1 MSVPAEQNR
10 LFHDIAASITLS
22 PVLRTTA
29 STALTAYREMLDCDA
44 AMIVQLI
51 DVEHPVTVAS
61 VPEKTAHADV
71 VGKVLDDPAWRAP
84 VKEPLSVASTYRFE
98 NRHCLAMRLDGFG
111 LLLLVKRDA
120 SFDSSHN
127 DLLAELNRKLAE
139 ACMYSRNLE
148 QSQKSLSILQ
158 NLCNAVPDTVFA
170 FDAGGIITYTNA
182 RGQNSHLFMSQ
193 PATRGN
199 IADILPAGVVK
210 RMRPDPVGGNDPV
223 IVEYS
228 LDSGTESVKTGEIRI
243 IPLEEHTFLA
253 IVRDISDKN
262 AIENEL
268 RANEEKYRSIFESIH
283 DVYGEIDIT
292 TGKITEISPSIRLLC
307 GYERREVIGMPLTI
321 LYAYPEQR
329 KQALAAIMKHGCVTD
344 FEVIARD
351 SKGKHVPCS
360 FSAKLIH
367 DANGLPLKIVG
378 TLRDISERKM
388 NEKKLRTL
396 NEHLEKETTRANEM
410 ARIAR
415 KANQAKSE
423 FLANISHEL
432 RTPLN
437 GIIGMTNLL
446 LHTTLTPEQEH
457 YSETLLNSGKSLL
470 SLINDILDFSRIET
484 GSIEIETVDFNLHDL
499 LDEINRVFHAKTSEK
514 GLGFSCIAEPGV
526 PEKLK
531 GDPERVRQILINLL
545 SNAVKFT
552 ESGSVDI
559 RAGVDKNSETHALI
573 RFRVIDTGIGIPK
586 EKLEILFHPFTQADS
601 SSTRKYGGTGLGLA
615 LCRQLAE
622 LMGGTIGAKSIR
634 GKGSE
639 FWFTILFQKQNLK
652 TEAPD
657 TLQWLKET
665 RVLVVDDNYGT
676 LTTVSSYLKNWGML
690 PDTAESGLQAMT
702 MLREAN
708 RSGAP
713 YHVAIIDNRLL
724 DMNGKELCRRI
735 KNFDQGSEIILLLML
750 NPGSVTET
758 PEATDKHH
766 TASILKPVSRSD
778 LYNFLVTALGSRQKL
793 SEHGGGIAA
802 QESLNK
808 LYIGPVKILLAED
821 NIINQKVAV
830 GVLSKLGAEVETVM
844 NGSEAVEALRRK
856 KFDLVIMDVQ
866 MPVMDGL
873 EATTVIRD
881 PASGV
886 KNSRIPIIA
895 MTAHVRRED
904 RDKFLSTGMDDFVP
918 KPFTPELLAKT
929 IKNWIKKE
937 HMPEDIPTG
946 QALPPSNPGKI
957 FDYNDF
963 LNRTMGD
970 RELAMS
976 ILEEFARLIDQHGER
991 LREAIES
998 RDHENIRQIGH
1009 LIKGESGNISAP
1021 ALYESAY
1028 AMERAGKS
1036 KNAGQQTELLPVVLE
1051 NIESLKKAIY
1061 KVLQSDDS

>member
-1 MSVPAEQNR
+1 MPVPDEHTR
-10 LFHDIAASITLS
+10 LFHDIATSIIPL
-22 PVLRTTA
+22 PALRETA
-29 STALTAYREMLDCDA
+29 RNALTAYREKLDCDA
-44 AMIVQLI
+44 AMIVQF
-51 DVEHPVTVAS
+51 VEGEHPVTVAS
-61 VPEKTAHADV
+61 VPEGTTHADIV
-71 VGKVLDDPAWRAP
+71 EKVLDDPAWSNSGKKP
-84 VKEPLSVASTYRFE
+84 PYDVKTYSIE
-98 NRHCLAMRLDGFG
+98 NRSCLVMPLEAFG
-111 LLLLVKRDA
+111 LLLLVKNDDA
-120 SFDSSHN
+120 FDSSY
-127 DLLAELNRKLAE
+127 DALLEELNRKLAG
-139 ACMYSRNLE
+139 ACRNSRDFE
-148 QSQKSLSILQ
+148 QSEKSLSSLR
-158 NLCNAVPDTVFA
+158 NLCSALPDTVLA
-170 FDAGGIITYTNA
+170 YDSEGIITYTNA
-182 RGQNSHLFMSQ
+182 RGKNSPLFRSQ
-193 PATRGN
+193 PETCRN
-199 IADILPAGVVK
+199 ISDILPANVAAG
-210 RMRPDPVGGNDPV
+210 MRPERTGRKTPV
-223 IVEYS
+223 ILEYS
-228 LDSGTESVKTGEIRI
+228 VGSGTATEKTGEIRV
-243 IPLEEHTFLA
+243 IPSEEGSFLA

-262 AIENEL
+262 TAESQL
-268 RANEEKYRSIFESIH
+268 RANEGKYRSIFESIH
-283 DVYGEIDIT
+283 DVYGEIDIA
-292 TGKITEISPSIRLLC
+292 TGNITEISPSIRMLC
-307 GYERREVIGMPLTI
+307 GYERGEVIGMPLTV

-329 KQALAAIMKHGCVTD
+329 KQALAAILKHGYVTD

-351 SKGKHVPCS
+351 REGKHVPCS
-360 FSAKLIH
+360 FSAKLIQ
-367 DANGLPLKIVG
+367 DENGQPLKIVG

-396 NEHLEKETTRANEM
+396 NEHLEKETARANEM
-410 ARIAR
+410 ARVAR
-415 KANQAKSE
+415 MANQAKSE

-484 GSIEIETVDFNLHDL
+484 GSLEIETVDFNLHDL
-499 LDEINRVFHAKTSEK
+499 LEEISRLFHAKTTEK
-514 GLGFSCIAEPGV
+514 GLGFSCITEPGV
-526 PEKLK
+526 PGKLK

-552 ESGSVDI
+552 ESGSIDI
-559 RAGVDKNSETHALI
+559 RACVDKNSDTHALI

-586 EKLEILFHPFTQADS
+586 EKLDILFRPFTQADS

-622 LMGGTIGAKSIR
+622 LMGGTIGAESTS

-639 FWFTILFQKQNLK
+639 FWFTILFEKQDLK
-652 TEAPD
+652 AEASD
-657 TLQWLKET
+657 TLQWLRKT
-665 RVLVVDDNYGT
+665 RVLVVDDNYGN

-708 RSGAP
+708 SSGAP

-724 DMNGKELCRRI
+724 DMNGQELCRRI
-735 KNFDQGSEIILLLML
+735 KNLEREQETIMLLML
-750 NPGSVTET
+750 NPGSVPET
-758 PEATDKHH
+758 PETAERHY

-778 LYNFLVTALGSRQKL
+778 LYNFLVTALGSRQKP
-793 SEHGGGIAA
+793 SGQNGNVAA

-873 EATTVIRD
+873 EATAVIRD

-918 KPFTPELLAKT
+918 KPFTPENLAKT

-937 HMPEDIPTG
+937 HMPEDLPTPK
-946 QALPPSNPGKI
+946 ATPPSNPGKI

-991 LREAIES
+991 LRSAIES

-1028 AMERAGKS
+1028 AMEQAGKL
-1036 KNAGQQTELLPVVLE
+1036 KNSGQQNELLPVVLE

-1061 KVLQSDDS
+1061 RVLQSDES